1 VPLYISCAQFT
12 PQVIYKLIP
21 CLFCRPGPPVPNLT
35 LSEDAVLSTASV
47 LRVEL
52 NKVLEVFQ
60 DVALGKDFKLFLK
73 VSHSDPGW
81 CAFALCMVGGQE
93 HTCCC

>member
-1 VPLYISCAQFT
+1 MPD
-12 PQVIYKLIP
+12 
-21 CLFCRPGPPVPNLT
+21 LT

-81 CAFALCMVGGQE
+81 CVAFASCMVGGEE

>member
-1 VPLYISCAQFT
+1 MPD
-12 PQVIYKLIP
+12 
-21 CLFCRPGPPVPNLT
+21 LT

-73 VSHSDPGW
+73 VYLSDPGW
-81 CAFALCMVGGQE
+81 CAFASCMVGGQE
-93 HTCCC
+93 DTCRC